1 MSYNSKPVPVAA
13 DSTVTIIGAKI
24 CGFVPT
30 AAGTWTF
37 TLRYGDGAPDL
48 VLPGIAVP
56 AGNVGL
62 FHKLPIFVGTVARS
76 SITTSGGGAGILCM
90 A

>member
-1 MSYNSKPVPVAA
+1 MSACKTTRVAA
-13 DSTVTIIGAKI
+13 NSTAAILGSKI
-24 CGFVPT
+24 SGFVPT

-37 TLRYGDGAPDL
+37 TIVADGVTT
-48 VLPGIAVP
+48 VLPGIAVV

-62 FHKLPIFVGTVARS
+62 FHKFPAFAGTDQLS
-76 SITTSGGGAGILCM
+76 SVTTSGGGAGILFS

>member
-1 MSYNSKPVPVAA
+1 MSNNAKAVPVGANA
-13 DSTVTIIGAKI
+13 TVTILGSKI

-37 TLRYGDGAPDL
+37 TLRFNDNAPDV
-48 VLPGIAVP
+48 VLPGITVA

-62 FHKLPIFVGTVARS
+62 FHKLPIFVGTVGRS
-76 SITTSGGGAGILCM
+76 SVTTSAGGAGILCM
-90 A
+90 D

>member
-1 MSYNSKPVPVAA
+1 MYAFKPTPVAA
-13 DSTVTIIGAKI
+13 NSTVAILGSKI
-24 CGFVPT
+24 CGFTPI

-37 TLRYGDGAPDL
+37 TIVANGVTT

-62 FHKLPIFVGTVARS
+62 YHKFPAFAGTSQLS
-76 SITTSGGGAGILCM
+76 SVTTSGGGAGILFYS
-90 A
+90 

>member
-1 MSYNSKPVPVAA
+1 MSAYKPIPVAA
-13 DSTVTIIGAKI
+13 NSTVSILGSKL
-24 CGFVPT
+24 CGFTPT

-37 TLRYGDGAPDL
+37 TVITGGVTT

-62 FHKLPIFVGTVARS
+62 FHKFPAFVGTEQRS
-76 SITTSGGGAGILCM
+76 SVTTSGGGAGVLF
-90 A
+90 AS